1 MKKLLGILVLGLLW
15 CNVSYAELEKLPE
28 GTTVNS
34 LLKDGYRL
42 FSTDIVATPDAYGD
56 DDRWSVGHIGII
68 YHLIKGKELVTCELG
83 EGKVVCIKP

>member
-1 MKKLLGILVLGLLW
+1 MKKLLGILVLGLLLSG
-15 CNVSYAELEKLPE
+15 NAHAEFEKLPE

-56 DDRWSVGHIGII
+56 DGRWSVGHIGII
-68 YHLIKGKELVTCELG
+68 YHLIKGKELVSCEIKD
-83 EGKVVCIKP
+83 GKVACIKP

>member
-15 CNVSYAELEKLPE
+15 SNVSYAELEKLPE

-42 FSTDIVATPDAYGD
+42 FSTDTVAIPTTYGD
-56 DDRWSVGHIGII
+56 DSRQSAGYFGVI
-68 YHLIKGKELVTCELG
+68 YHLIKGKELVTCELID
-83 EGKVVCIKP
+83 GKVGCIKP